1 LCSLRRR
8 LDLAQTAINDL
19 VDDLFEKLAQG
30 GVPWPFKVLM
40 FFLGGWCMTVMN
52 PDPAKATVT
61 TIEKAVSK
69 ICRLNHDL
77 IPMLGCKWVCLKHL
91 KKSKLQ
97 IG

>member
-1 LCSLRRR
+1 
-8 LDLAQTAINDL
+8 
-19 VDDLFEKLAQG
+19 
-30 GVPWPFKVLM
+30 
-40 FFLGGWCMTVMN
+40 MTVMN

>member
-40 FFLGGWCMTVMN
+40 FFFGGV
-52 PDPAKATVT
+52 V
-61 TIEKAVSK
+61 
-69 ICRLNHDL
+69 HDSYE
-77 IPMLGCKWVCLKHL
+77 P
-91 KKSKLQ
+91 
-97 IG
+97 